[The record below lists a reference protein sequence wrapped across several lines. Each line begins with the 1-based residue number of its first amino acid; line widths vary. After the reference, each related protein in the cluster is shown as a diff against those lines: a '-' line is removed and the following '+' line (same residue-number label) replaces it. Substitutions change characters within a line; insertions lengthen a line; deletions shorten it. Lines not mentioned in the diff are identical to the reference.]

1 MYDPYMRRYQFD
13 VPSDG
18 SIHPFSFVCSEDG
31 RDAVTGVSGLV
42 VDDPR
47 DVSHIHPE
55 APASNL
61 SLNVFGYA
69 SSGYVY
75 ARGNTPGG
83 STRHIEWDVA
93 CAKVV
98 SPTEVKGVGQ

>member
-1 MYDPYMRRYQFD
+1 MRRYQFD
-13 VPSDG
+13 VPTDG

-47 DVSHIHPE
+47 DVNDIHPE

-61 SLNVFGYA
+61 SLNVFA
-69 SSGYVY
+69 
-75 ARGNTPGG
+75 
-83 STRHIEWDVA
+83 TRVRVTYMPA
-93 CAKVV
+93 ATRRAAPLVTLMGC
-98 SPTEVKGVGQ
+98 SLRQGC